1 MGPIT
6 LSGEERI
13 RLREW
18 CHNARGAGAGAR
30 GTRHGT
36 LAREK
41 KSLGEL
47 GSVWER
53 LAGAKMAAEETRM
66 AAATIPHLLPPAARV
81 FPAGRPYDLWETW
94 LAGATVIRRS
104 RNRELS

>member
-53 LAGAKMAAEETRM
+53 LAGAEMAAEETRM
-66 AAATIPHLLPPAARV
+66 AAATIVTPSSSSLSCWPAV
-81 FPAGRPYDLWETW
+81 
-94 LAGATVIRRS
+94 
-104 RNRELS
+104 

>member
-1 MGPIT
+1 M
-6 LSGEERI
+6 
-13 RLREW
+13 
-18 CHNARGAGAGAR
+18 HAGAGAGAR

-53 LAGAKMAAEETRM
+53 LAGAEMAAEETRM
-66 AAATIPHLLPPAARV
+66 AAATIVTPSSSSLSCWPAV
-81 FPAGRPYDLWETW
+81 
-94 LAGATVIRRS
+94 
-104 RNRELS
+104 